1 MKSVFW
7 ISTKVF
13 LSVNP
18 FLRTIGLKF
27 IVSNSFFIDA
37 DEIFKFPFKS
47 SKLFPI
53 VFKRMTPSNSSF
65 FDPDFSPKLFK
76 SILSI
81 LASKVILVFFD

>member
-1 MKSVFW
+1 M
-7 ISTKVF
+7 KVF
-13 LSVNP
+13 ASNP

-65 FDPDFSPKLFK
+65 L
-76 SILSI
+76 IQ
-81 LASKVILVFFD
+81 ILVQNC